1 MSTQAAGDS
10 NKLKDG
16 LELTE
21 HNISSLEGQ
30 PQGNDVVAIHT
41 DLKET
46 SEDTQE
52 TEKRSPPAGTQPTNE
67 TGEPESPQA
76 TVNGMISANP
86 PVPNERK
93 APQSSQ
99 ANSESSSETADVT
112 IPFINGRPKKVH
124 PPTPWS
130 KWQKYMILSVLTAI
144 LVTHII
150 LVQDNPP
157 PVKPSPLQFQHAF
170 FHLKTRGYTEL
181 EKDTYLR
188 WKRDESQDE
197 GNIKLRDE
205 TSILIT
211 QDGVYQINSAVQLFI
226 PEDTHSRTI
235 TLMLERKKGAEYE
248 YIKRSSCSLN
258 VSENFMI
265 QSSFAY
271 QFKRNDAILLRMNMA
286 KFISRNTP
294 SSYLSITS
302 LYTIDQVP

>member
-112 IPFINGRPKKVH
+112 IPLINGRPKKVH

-150 LVQDNPP
+150 LVIVLILIKVQDNPP

-197 GNIKLRDE
+197 VELSPK
-205 TSILIT
+205 
-211 QDGVYQINSAVQLFI
+211 
-226 PEDTHSRTI
+226 
-235 TLMLERKKGAEYE
+235 
-248 YIKRSSCSLN
+248 SST
-258 VSENFMI
+258 
-265 QSSFAY
+265 
-271 QFKRNDAILLRMNMA
+271 ILLCHVPPENKSLHTVGGSFLFTGQHDSQRPQR
-286 KFISRNTP
+286 KLFSFIFHVSLKSFNTATYCNANQISKRVLNILQP
-294 SSYLSITS
+294 
-302 LYTIDQVP
+302 